1 MLALVVE
8 NNPMAVELLSMRLQ
22 TLECEVISTGDA
34 AKVVPLALQHRPDF
48 ILLDLS
54 LGTGD
59 PTAGVEVMYALRNSP
74 AREIPTIIHSVFV
87 NKAADAPLLVE
98 QSDGILPK
106 PFQFVDLQRLV
117 SSIREAKLV

>member
-22 TLECEVISTGDA
+22 TLECDVVSTADPA
-34 AKVVPLALQHRPDF
+34 RVVTLALQHRPDF

-59 PTAGVEVMYALRNSP
+59 AIAGVEVLYALRNSE
-74 AREIPTIIHSVFV
+74 AAAIPTIIHSVFV

-117 SSIREAKLV
+117 ASIRESQLA